1 MLAGQLVEPGR
12 FEVVEVD
19 PPVPAEGQVLL
30 ESQLTSICG
39 SDLHLVYRG
48 MYRGEHPAPPGWPGH
63 EGVGTVLE
71 SRADDFRPGDQV
83 LAAPQPRF
91 GRCFAQQQVV
101 PAGSL
106 VRLPD
111 GSDPGLQV
119 LGQQLG
125 TVVFAMRRFWPAGRD
140 REPGGSVAIFGTGA
154 AGLLFV
160 QLARLAGFT
169 KIIVSDLTESRLA
182 LAARFGATTTVHAP
196 GQSLAEA
203 VLDETS
209 GVGADLVI
217 EAVGLDSTRIG
228 CLDAV
233 RAEGRVGYF
242 GFPETLNTE
251 STWSFSRAWA
261 KRVSIEVVTGAQG
274 EPGLASF
281 HEAVK
286 LIASGVVD
294 TAPLAADVYPLAS
307 LQDAFEAARERRG
320 PKISVESH
328 PSG

>member
-30 ESQLTSICG
+30 DSYRTSICG

-48 MYRGEHPAPPGWPGH
+48 MYRGEYPAPPGWPGH

-71 SRADDFRPGDQV
+71 SRADDFKPGDQV

-106 VRLPD
+106 VHLPD

-209 GVGADLVI
+209 GAGADLVI
-217 EAVGLDSTRIG
+217 EAVGLDSTRIE

-242 GFPETLNTE
+242 GFPETLSAE

-261 KRVSIEVVTGAQG
+261 KRASIEVVTGAQG

-286 LIASGVVD
+286 LIASGAVD

>member
-48 MYRGEHPAPPGWPGH
+48 MYRGEYPAPPGWPGH

-71 SRADDFRPGDQV
+71 SRADDFKPGDQV

-106 VRLPD
+106 VHLPD

-196 GQSLAEA
+196 RQPLAEA

-209 GVGADLVI
+209 GAGADLVI
-217 EAVGLDSTRIG
+217 EAVGLDSTRIE

-242 GFPETLNTE
+242 GFPETLSTE

>member
-48 MYRGEHPAPPGWPGH
+48 MYRGEYPAPPGWPGH

-106 VRLPD
+106 VHLPD

-217 EAVGLDSTRIG
+217 EAVGLDSTRIE

-242 GFPETLNTE
+242 GFPETLSTE

>member
-209 GVGADLVI
+209 GAGADLVI
-217 EAVGLDSTRIG
+217 EAVGLDSTRIE

-242 GFPETLNTE
+242 GFPETLSTE

>member
-48 MYRGEHPAPPGWPGH
+48 MYRGEYPAPPGWPGH

-71 SRADDFRPGDQV
+71 SRADDFKPGDQV

-106 VRLPD
+106 VHLPD

-160 QLARLAGFT
+160 QLARMAGFA

-196 GQSLAEA
+196 RQPLAEA

-209 GVGADLVI
+209 GAGADLVI
-217 EAVGLDSTRIG
+217 EAVGLDSTRIE

-242 GFPETLNTE
+242 GFPETLSTE

>member
-19 PPVPAEGQVLL
+19 PPVPAECQVLL
-30 ESQLTSICG
+30 DSYRTSICG

-48 MYRGEHPAPPGWPGH
+48 MYRGEQPAPPGWPGH

-71 SRADDFRPGDQV
+71 SRADGFKPGDRV

-91 GRCFAQQQVV
+91 GRCFAQRQVV

-106 VRLPD
+106 VHLPD

-125 TVVFAMRRFWPAGRD
+125 TVVFAMRRFWPVGHD
-140 REPGGSVAIFGTGA
+140 PEPGGSVAIFGTGA

-160 QLARLAGFT
+160 QLARLAGFA

-209 GVGADLVI
+209 GAGADLVI

-242 GFPETLNTE
+242 GFPETLSTE

-274 EPGLASF
+274 EPGLVSF
-281 HEAVK
+281 REAVK
-286 LIASGVVD
+286 LIASGAVD

-320 PKISVESH
+320 PKISVEL
-328 PSG
+328 GGC

>member
-1 MLAGQLVEPGR
+1 VEPGR

-19 PPVPAEGQVLL
+19 SPAPAEGQVLL
-30 ESQLTSICG
+30 DSYRTSICG
-39 SDLHLVYRG
+39 SDLHLVYKG

-71 SRADDFRPGDQV
+71 SRADDFKPGDRV
-83 LAAPQPRF
+83 LAAPPPRF
-91 GRCFAQQQVV
+91 GRCFAERQVV

-106 VRLPD
+106 VLLPD

-125 TVVFAMRRFWPAGRD
+125 TVVFAMRRFWPAGQD

-160 QLARLAGFT
+160 QLARLAGFA

-182 LAARFGATTTVHAP
+182 LATRFGATTTVHAP

-209 GVGADLVI
+209 GAGADLVI
-217 EAVGLDSTRIG
+217 EAVGLDSTRIE

-242 GFPETLNTE
+242 GFPETHRTE

-274 EPGLASF
+274 EPGLVSF

-286 LIASGVVD
+286 LIASGAVD

-307 LQDAFEAARERRG
+307 LQDAFEAARERQG
-320 PKISVESH
+320 PKISVELT
-328 PSG
+328 P